1 MILTLWIG
9 LDTIVRIILLSR
21 RGSHCSA
28 RSGVAAEGTSR
39 DNKKCRTFDNFQRP
53 VSKMPSQTL
62 EISFS
67 FFFFPGPSIKQL
79 LDWHGQA
86 ESRRSRSAGRTSNLK
101 FCVMTGLLGYVS
113 TLIVSGRAE
122 CFRSTST
129 SLLQSVV
136 SYNTLL

>member
-1 MILTLWIG
+1 MFESSCFHGEALT
-9 LDTIVRIILLSR
+9 
-21 RGSHCSA
+21 
-28 RSGVAAEGTSR
+28 VALAVASLQRALHGT
-39 DNKKCRTFDNFQRP
+39 KKCRKFDNFQRP